1 MGSLNFGDSLSLD
14 LVPIENKAKK
24 MMTCGRPRSDR
35 VTVRRKIL
43 ENEMEALGRWGGG
56 WWGSGQISVMGPS

>member
-1 MGSLNFGDSLSLD
+1 LGSLSFRDLLASLSPD

-35 VTVRRKIL
+35 VTIRRKIL
-43 ENEMEALGRWGGG
+43 ENEMEGLRR
-56 WWGSGQISVMGPS
+56 